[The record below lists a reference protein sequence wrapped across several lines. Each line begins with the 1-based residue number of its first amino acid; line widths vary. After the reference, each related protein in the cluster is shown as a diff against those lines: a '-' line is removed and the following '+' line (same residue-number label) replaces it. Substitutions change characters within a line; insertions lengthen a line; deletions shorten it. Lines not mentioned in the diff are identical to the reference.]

1 MKPSTIIIS
10 HFYEQLGKLFYY
22 IAAIDGTVAKEEVT
36 TLKQI
41 VKSEWLPLDAYT
53 TEFSEDAAFQ
63 IEIVFDW
70 LNQNDWDI
78 ASTMRNFKLFKQKHP
93 RLFTP
98 QTVALIQKTAQDIA
112 FSFAKRNKSE
122 YIVLNE
128 LNNILE

>member
-36 TLKQI
+36 TLKQM
-41 VKSEWLPLDAYT
+41 VKNEWYPLDAYT
-53 TEFSEDAAFQ
+53 TEFGEDAAFQ

-78 ASTMRNFKLFKQKHP
+78 ASTMRNFKLFKQEHP
-93 RLFTP
+93 SLFTP
-98 QTVALIQKTAQDIA
+98 KTVALIQKTAQEIV
-112 FSFAKRNKSE
+112 FSFAKRNKAE
-122 YIVLNE
+122 YVVLHE
-128 LNNILE
+128 LKNILE